1 MPRNMSFM
9 LTTQQVIDRTKTVT
23 RRLGW
28 KHLKPGEL
36 FWACEKCQ
44 GLGKGGKINRLS
56 LARCISNTPEP
67 VDQIKDRPD
76 DVAKEGFPDMTP
88 SQFVVMFCRHMKCE
102 AGRIIQR
109 IEYEYL
115 SESEWPKDLQVRD
128 HI

>member
-67 VDQIKDRPD
+67 
-76 DVAKEGFPDMTP
+76 ALNGF
-88 SQFVVMFCRHMKCE
+88 E
-102 AGRIIQR
+102 
-109 IEYEYL
+109 E
-115 SESEWPKDLQVRD
+115 
-128 HI
+128 